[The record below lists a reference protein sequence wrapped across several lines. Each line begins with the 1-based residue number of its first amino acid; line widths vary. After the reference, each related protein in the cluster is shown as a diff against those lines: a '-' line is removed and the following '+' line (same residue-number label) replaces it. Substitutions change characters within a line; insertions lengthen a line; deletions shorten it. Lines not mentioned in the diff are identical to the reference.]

1 MRLAK
6 NKPAAVTMIRHPA
19 IVKIVVPIP
28 PVDGRAESLVSFNE
42 VGTVTFLSLL
52 SLIVALAPSTLIEY
66 PSGAFVSSNQYVPSS
81 RPFTVNV
88 QFTATKVSVEVASLS
103 ANANL

>member
-1 MRLAK
+1 M
-6 NKPAAVTMIRHPA
+6 MRHPA

-52 SLIVALAPSTLIEY
+52 SLSIQLYFWPI
-66 PSGAFVSSNQYVPSS
+66 
-81 RPFTVNV
+81 RPFVI
-88 QFTATKVSVEVASLS
+88 FTSILFDVDPVIEEFFHTKEQLIQY
-103 ANANL
+103 